1 VFDLFSYQTDN
12 GENTEPNAVI
22 RAIEGYHVK

>member
-1 VFDLFSYQTDN
+1 MFQNN